1 MSATKKPTVW
11 FPGGKDRYFEHY
23 RKSKSDTSEVL
34 RKWVDEAYYDK
45 GLGQYLDKNFVNE
58 LRDNDFYSRLW
69 ELEVAEWLQKTGI
82 KMLPTN
88 GKGFDFCLALDDGK
102 KIWIEAVLA
111 TEDDELKAIQKHALD
126 TGEVYNTPRE
136 QFALRYSSVLFAKAN
151 KIKEKYLDRV
161 DENDYVLIA
170 VSGYQMSMM
179 GSSIDLFML
188 GILPIDFQLVH
199 FSTDGKP
206 LDPNLQRPTHTV
218 KREYLKKTGVPV
230 KKEFLYPSEHFP
242 YISGVLFSEASNLQ
256 QLLGAGSSRF
266 DQSTDTPHIFMR
278 YKNKDL
284 PKAFTKY
291 FYYRK
296 FVDGEQMVSL
306 VMEEPSSK

>member
-1 MSATKKPTVW
+1 MPKKPTVW
-11 FPGGKDRYFEHY
+11 LPGGKNKYFEHY
-23 RKSKSDTSEVL
+23 QKSKSESSVVL
-34 RKWVDEAYYDK
+34 HKWVDEAYFDN
-45 GLGQYLDKNFVNE
+45 GLSKYLDKNFVNE

-69 ELEVAEWLQKTGI
+69 ELELAEWLHKTGI
-82 KMLPTN
+82 KIQPTN
-88 GKGFDFCLALDDGK
+88 GKGFDFCLVLDDDT

-111 TEDDELKAIQKHALD
+111 TEDDELKEIQKHALD
-126 TGEVYNTPRE
+126 TGEVYDTPRE
-136 QFALRYSSVLFAKAN
+136 QFALRYSSVLFTKAN
-151 KIKEKYLDRV
+151 KIKEKYI
-161 DENDYVLIA
+161 DEVGKNDFVLIA

-199 FSTDGKP
+199 ISADGKP
-206 LDPNLQRPTHTV
+206 LDAKVQRPTHSV

-230 KKEFLYPSEHFP
+230 KKEFLYPGEHFP

-278 YKNKDL
+278 YKNRDL
-284 PKAFTKY
+284 PEVFAKH

-296 FVDGEQMVSL
+296 FVDGEQMVSI
-306 VMEEPSSK
+306 VMEEPSLK

>member
-1 MSATKKPTVW
+1 MPKPQKPTVW
-11 FPGGKDRYFEHY
+11 LPDGKDKYFEHY
-23 RKSKSDTSEVL
+23 RQSKSESSVVL
-34 RKWVDEAYYDK
+34 RKWVDEAYFEN
-45 GLGQYLDKNFVNE
+45 GLSQYLDKNFVNE
-58 LRDNDFYSRLW
+58 LRDNDFYARLW
-69 ELEVAEWLQKTGI
+69 ELEVAEWLHKTGI

-88 GKGFDFCLALDDGK
+88 GKGFDFCLVTDDGN

-111 TEDDELKAIQKHALD
+111 TEDDELKEIQKKAIE
-126 TGEVYNTPRE
+126 TGEVYNMPRE
-136 QFALRYSSVLFAKAN
+136 QFALRYSSALFTKAN
-151 KIKEKYLDRV
+151 KIQEKYLNEV
-161 DENDYVLIA
+161 GENDFVLIA

-206 LDPNLQRPTHTV
+206 LDPNVQRPTHSV

-230 KKEFLYPSEHFP
+230 KKEFLYPGEHFP
-242 YISGVLFSEASNLQ
+242 YISGVLFSEATNLQ

-284 PKAFTKY
+284 PEAFTKH